1 MSRRRQGQADTVIVL
16 DFETTGLSPEH
27 GDRAIEIGAVRIE
40 NGRITDRF
48 QQLMNPGRRINSFI
62 EGYTGITNAMLR
74 EATPCE
80 EVMADFTQFI
90 GDSALVAHNA
100 AFDRRFLEAELQ
112 RLRLRHSGEF
122 ACSMLVSRRV
132 YPDAP
137 SHRLGTLVEYKCLPA
152 SGTFHRALADAEMTA
167 HLWLRM
173 LDDISDR
180 HRIKAIPFA
189 LMQELSRVPRAAAT
203 GYLERWRQQGH
214 GS

>member
-1 MSRRRQGQADTVIVL
+1 VL
-16 DFETTGLSPEH
+16 DFETTGLSPDH

-74 EATPCE
+74 DAPNCE
-80 EVMADFTQFI
+80 EVMREFREFIEDFH
-90 GDSALVAHNA
+90 LVAHNA
-100 AFDRRFLEAELQ
+100 SFDRRFLDAELQ
-112 RLRLRHSGEF
+112 RIRGRYAGAF

-137 SHRLGTLVEYKCLPA
+137 SHKLGTLVEYKCLPTN
-152 SGTFHRALADAEMTA
+152 GVFHRALADAEMTT

-173 LDDISDR
+173 LNDITDR
-180 HRIKAIPFA
+180 HCLEDIPFS
-189 LMQELSRVPRAAAT
+189 LMQELSRVPRASAK
-203 GYLERWRQQGH
+203 GYLEQWRQ
-214 GS
+214 